1 MNTLFLATSFFVFCF
16 LPAKESLPI
25 ANIKRLDTYLDKEL
39 GPDQEQWEQ
48 SVSLPFLQN
57 LHQASSDESRTT
69 AQGQEP
75 SLVTLGY
82 VFLDSQGAKEHQGGE
97 DGTHRYKRFNAKPN
111 SLDLTFHLLREFLGM
126 AKAEK
131 MAQKAESNRRI
142 MESIGK

>member
-1 MNTLFLATSFFVFCF
+1 MNALFLATSFFVLCF

-25 ANIKRLDTYLDKEL
+25 TNAKRFDTYNSKEL
-39 GPDQEQWEQ
+39 GPDLEQWEH
-48 SVSLPFLQN
+48 SVKLPFHQN
-57 LHQASSDESRTT
+57 LLQAPSDESRTM
-69 AQGQEP
+69 AQVQEP

-82 VFLDSQGAKEHQGGE
+82 VLLNSQSAQDRQGGE
-97 DGTHRYKRFNAKPN
+97 DDTHRYKRFNTKPN

-131 MAQKAESNRRI
+131 MAQKAESNRLI